1 MQETAAPVG
10 RPADPRLLAWL
21 ADHDIDHEVHR
32 HPATMTAAETARA
45 EHVDPHAFAKT
56 VVVRTSD
63 GRRAVLTVEAS
74 DRVDLAK
81 AAYALE
87 ADAVHLLQEPELI
100 RIAPDVDPG
109 AWPPVGSL
117 FGLPVLADHA
127 LREDPEIT
135 FCAGSHSF
143 GVRVDRAAWEGAADV
158 RYADLAEDRPHVPA
172 WIR

>member
-1 MQETAAPVG
+1 MQETATPVG

-32 HPATMTAAETARA
+32 ATMTAAETARA

-56 VVVRTSD
+56 VVVEAAD
-63 GRRAVLTVEAS
+63 GRRALLAVEAS
-74 DRVDLAK
+74 DRVDLLK
-81 AAYALE
+81 AAHALE
-87 ADAVHLLQEPELI
+87 ADTVHLLPEPELV
-100 RIAPDVDPG
+100 RMAPDDDPG

-127 LREDPEIT
+127 LRDAAEIT
-135 FCAGSHSF
+135 FSAGSHSF
-143 GVRVDRAAWEGAADV
+143 GVRADRAAWERAADV
-158 RYADLAEDRPHVPA
+158 RYADLAEDRPHVAA